1 MRLGTGRRRADSFDQ
16 EMPLA
21 SPRSRNLPITI
32 DLPSPLLREIGR
44 IVVRHAALELQLN
57 LMIYQLLEID
67 AAMGRITVRDPR
79 TSDRLDMI
87 ADLLEMKKIK
97 VRADLPAIRT
107 SLQECASGRDLLAHG
122 IWVDDNARPG
132 KVMLRTLSGRW
143 TPDGTTKLK
152 RRIQPEGVEY
162 DVTKARQLTALIE
175 ATGERLH
182 DLGVEIR
189 AALASSRGK
198 SL

>member
-1 MRLGTGRRRADSFDQ
+1 
-16 EMPLA
+16 MPLA

-97 VRADLPAIRT
+97 VKANLSAIGK
-107 SLQECASGRDLLAHG
+107 SLERCAKGRDLLAHG
-122 IWVDDNARPG
+122 IWVDDNMHHG
-132 KVMLRTLSGRW
+132 KLLLRSLSGKW
-143 TPDGTTKLK
+143 TPDGATHLK
-152 RRIQPEGVEY
+152 RRIEPEGVDY
-162 DVTKARQLTALIE
+162 TVADARQLTALIE
-175 ATGERLH
+175 ATGEQLH

-198 SL
+198 SP